1 MGRIL
6 VVDDDDTIRLLLEA
20 HLKQL
25 GHGVVLTSSA
35 AEALAVV
42 ADRGVPDV
50 AVLDVNLP
58 DIDGFA
64 LAERLRCAAQGQQLP
79 VIFLSASVDEA
90 HIDEGRRTGAVYL
103 TKPYIRNALR
113 HAIDKALAQTTTG
126 W

>member
-6 VVDDDDTIRLLLEA
+6 VVDDDATIRILLEA

-25 GHGVVLTSSA
+25 GHGVVLTSTA
-35 AEALAVV
+35 AEALAAV
-42 ADRGVPDV
+42 AHRGVPDV

-64 LAERLRCAAQGQQLP
+64 LAEKLRSAAQGQLP

-90 HIDEGRRTGAVYL
+90 HIDEGRKIGAVYL

-113 HAIDKALAQTTTG
+113 NAIDKALASTAS